1 MLDLF
6 WVEFK
11 RSWLYLRRY
20 PSEFVGTVVSLS
32 ILFLLLFLGA
42 RFLAGPSAEFGERTE
57 ALLAGFLL
65 WTLTLFSYS
74 SLSFGLSEEAQTG
87 TLEQVFLTPYG
98 PIPLL
103 LVRNLAGLGTQ
114 LLLMGSIALVL
125 LLITG
130 ARLSFTPL
138 LLLPITTVL
147 LGGYG
152 LGFAMAS
159 LALLFKRVQQ
169 LLGISQF
176 LLIFLLQ
183 YPLEGSGWLAKL
195 GYFVPLVPGA
205 DLTRQMMAKEAA
217 LDWNLLGLA
226 LLNGLAY
233 LALGI
238 VVFSRAVQAAKR
250 RGLLFGY

>member
-1 MLDLF
+1 MLDLL

-11 RSWLYLRRY
+11 RSWINLRRY
-20 PSEFVGTVVSLS
+20 PSEFVGGVIALSLF
-32 ILFLLLFLGA
+32 FLLLYLGA
-42 RFLAGPSAEFGERTE
+42 RYLAGPGANFGERTE
-57 ALLAGFLL
+57 AILAGFLL
-65 WTLTLFSYS
+65 WTLTLFAYN

-103 LVRNLAGLGTQ
+103 LLRNLAGLGTQ
-114 LLLMGSIALVL
+114 LLLIGSVGLVL
-125 LLITG
+125 MWFTG
-130 ARLSFTPL
+130 ARLSLPPL
-138 LLLPITTVL
+138 VFLPIFTVL
-147 LGGYG
+147 IGGYG

-183 YPLEGSGWLAKL
+183 YPLESEGWLRTL
-195 GYFVPLVPGA
+195 GYFLPLVPGA
-205 DLTRQMMAKEAA
+205 SLARGMMASNAG
-217 LDWNLLGLA
+217 LDWATLGLA

-238 VVFSRAVQAAKR
+238 ALFSQAVHTAKR

>member
-11 RSWLYLRRY
+11 RSWLNLRRY
-20 PSEFVGTVVSLS
+20 PSEFVGGVITLSLF
-32 ILFLLLFLGA
+32 FLLLFLGA
-42 RFLAGPSAEFGERTE
+42 KFLAGPNANFGERTE
-57 ALLAGFLL
+57 AILVGFLL
-65 WTLTLFSYS
+65 WILTLFAYGT
-74 SLSFGLSEEAQTG
+74 LSFGLSEEAQTG

-114 LLLMGSIALVL
+114 LLLLGTIALVL
-125 LLITG
+125 MFLTG
-130 ARLSFTPL
+130 TRLSFPPL
-138 LLLPITTVL
+138 VLLPIATVL
-147 LGGYG
+147 LGSYG

-169 LLGISQF
+169 LLSISQF

-205 DLTRQMMAKEAA
+205 DLTRQMMAKEAT
-217 LDWNLLGLA
+217 LDWSLLGLA

>member
-20 PSEFVGTVVSLS
+20 PSEFVGAVVSLS

-42 RFLAGPSAEFGERTE
+42 RFLAGPGADFGERTE
-57 ALLAGFLL
+57 ALLVGFLL
-65 WTLTLFSYS
+65 WTLTIFAYN

-87 TLEQVFLTPYG
+87 TLEQLFLTPYG
-98 PIPLL
+98 PIPLFL
-103 LVRNLAGLGTQ
+103 IRNLAGLGTQ
-114 LLLMGSIALVL
+114 LLMLGSIALVL
-125 LLITG
+125 MLLTG
-130 ARLSFTPL
+130 ARLSFPPL
-138 LLLPITTVL
+138 VLLPILAVL
-147 LGGYG
+147 VGGYG

-183 YPLEGSGWLAKL
+183 VPLEGSGWLAQL
-195 GYFVPLVPGA
+195 GYFLPLAPGA
-205 DLTRQMMAKEAA
+205 HLARQMMSAGAS
-217 LDWNLLGLA
+217 LDWGLLGLA
-226 LLNGLAY
+226 FLNGLCY
-233 LALGI
+233 LGLGLLI
-238 VVFSRAVQAAKR
+238 FSRAVRTAKR

>member
-1 MLDLF
+1 MTAVLEATGLHKRF
-6 WVEFK
+6 GKLVAVE
-11 RSWLYLRRY
+11 
-20 PSEFVGTVVSLS
+20 EVSLR
-32 ILFLLLFLGA
+32 LAQGEVLAFLGPNGA
-42 RFLAGPSAEFGERTE
+42 GKTTTIKMLAG
-57 ALLAGFLL
+57 LL
-65 WTLTLFSYS
+65 WPDRGQVHLM
-74 SLSFGLSEEAQTG
+74 GKEAQTG

>member
-6 WVEFK
+6 WVEFI
-11 RSWLYLRRY
+11 RSWLNLRRY
-20 PSEFVGTVVSLS
+20 PSEFVGAVVSLS
-32 ILFLLLFLGA
+32 TLFLLLFLGA
-42 RFLAGPSAEFGERTE
+42 KFLAGPGAEFGERTE
-57 ALLAGFLL
+57 AILVGFLL
-65 WTLTLFSYS
+65 WILTIFAYNT
-74 SLSFGLSEEAQTG
+74 LSFGLSEEAQTG

-114 LLLMGSIALVL
+114 LLLLGTITVVL
-125 LLITG
+125 MLLTG
-130 ARLSFTPL
+130 ARLSFPPL
-138 LLLPITTVL
+138 VALPILTVL
-147 LGGYG
+147 LGSYG

-183 YPLEGSGWLAKL
+183 YPLEGTGWLAKL
-195 GYFVPLVPGA
+195 GYFLPLVPGA
-205 DLTRQMMAKEAA
+205 SLARQMMAAEAG
-217 LDWNLLGLA
+217 LDWGLLGLA
-226 LLNGLAY
+226 LFNGLFY
-233 LALGI
+233 LGVGLFI
-238 VVFSRAVQAAKR
+238 FSRAVRTAKR